1 MFMPSTSHQLD
12 RSEQLAYWL
21 RRAEQESI
29 AAIRSA
35 TPQASSSHA
44 RMAQAY
50 SAMATS
56 LLSD

>member
-1 MFMPSTSHQLD
+1 MIVPASPHHPD

-21 RRAEQESI
+21 RRAEQESV

-35 TPQASSSHA
+35 NPQASSSHA
-44 RMAQAY
+44 RMAEAY